1 MTDRPAR
8 MQEGVARTYRT
19 DRIEV
24 EWEPKLCI
32 HAATCFRTLPEVF
45 EPREKPWVRPEAAE
59 ADAIGE
65 TIMACP
71 SGALRFRRLD
81 EGPQEEDLI
90 GPPQVQPTRNGPLE
104 VRGRITI
111 TDHDGAPVRELTRAT
126 LCRCGA
132 SRNKPFC
139 DNSHRLANFRD
150 P

>member
-59 ADAIGE
+59 ASSTRDGSRFELHACDPGEDAE
-65 TIMACP
+65 
-71 SGALRFRRLD
+71 
-81 EGPQEEDLI
+81 Q
-90 GPPQVQPTRNGPLE
+90 
-104 VRGRITI
+104 
-111 TDHDGAPVRELTRAT
+111 DGAGEAAISQLFGRSGDLGYISTYR
-126 LCRCGA
+126 
-132 SRNKPFC
+132 
-139 DNSHRLANFRD
+139 
-150 P
+150 